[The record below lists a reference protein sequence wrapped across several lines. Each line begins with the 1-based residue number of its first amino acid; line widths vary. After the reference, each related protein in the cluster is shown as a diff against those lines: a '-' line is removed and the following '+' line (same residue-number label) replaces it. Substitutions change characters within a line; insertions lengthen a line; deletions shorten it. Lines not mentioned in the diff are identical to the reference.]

1 MKEPHPSPHTGGLAA
16 HEAFNDLS
24 SWELTPRQL
33 CDLELLMSGG
43 FAPLG
48 GFLGRADYEAVCEHM
63 RLADGTLWPIPVVL
77 DVPEDVAKALRT
89 EGLLGLRDGDGVLLA
104 VLHGE
109 EIWRPDRGAEAGL
122 VYGTESRAHPGVR
135 QLLDATHDFYV
146 GGRIEALRMPVHHDF
161 AALRL
166 TPSALKAEFARRG
179 WRQVVAFQTR
189 NPMHRAH
196 FELTRR
202 AMEAVNGNLLIHP
215 AVGATRPGDIDHFTR
230 VRCYQALLPRY
241 APDTAML
248 ALLPLAMRMAGPREA
263 VWHAIV
269 RRNHG
274 CSHFI
279 VGRDHAGPGKDEAG
293 KTFYDPYAAQDLL
306 RAHATEI
313 GIAIAPFAELTYAP
327 ALDAYVS
334 ETEGSPGLATLDLSG
349 TELRSRLAAGDQIP
363 EWFTFPEVAAHLR
376 RRHPPRAQQ
385 GVTIFFTGLSGAG
398 KSTIAS
404 VLQVKLLA
412 RGVRAVTMLDGDA
425 VRKNLSAELGFSRAD
440 RDTNI
445 RRIGFV
451 ASEVTRHGGIAIC
464 AAIAP
469 YDATRKEVRAAISP
483 HGGFVLVH
491 VATPLDVCEQRDRKG
506 LYAKARAGLIPQ
518 FTGIS
523 DPYEPPDDAEITVG
537 LQDTAADAAQRILAH
552 LEEQAF
558 VGSWERLDGAV

>member
-1 MKEPHPSPHTGGLAA
+1 MET
-16 HEAFNDLS
+16 AFNDLP
-24 SWELTPRQL
+24 SWDLTPRQL
-33 CDLELLMSGG
+33 GDLELLMSGG
-43 FAPLG
+43 FAPLR
-48 GFLGRADYEAVCEHM
+48 GFLGRADYEAVCEDM

-77 DVPEDVAKALRT
+77 DVPDDVAKALRT
-89 EGLLGLRDGDGVLLA
+89 AGLLGLRDGEGALLA
-104 VLHGE
+104 VLHCE
-109 EIWRPDRGAEAGL
+109 EIWRPDRRAEAEL
-122 VYGTESRAHPGVR
+122 VCGTASRAHPGVR

-146 GGRIEALRMPVHHDF
+146 GGRIEVLRMPVHHDF

-202 AMEAVNGNLLIHP
+202 AMQAVNANLLIHP

-241 APDTAML
+241 PPDTAML

-263 VWHAIV
+263 LWHAIV

-274 CSHFI
+274 CSHLI

-293 KTFYDPYAAQDLL
+293 KPFYDPYAAQDLL

-313 GIAIAPFAELTYAP
+313 GIAVAPFAELTYAP
-327 ALDAYVS
+327 TLDAYVF
-334 ETEGSPGLATLDLSG
+334 EAECPPEIATLDLSG
-349 TELRSRLAAGDQIP
+349 TELRSRLAGGGTIP

-376 RRHPPRAQQ
+376 RRHPPRARQ

-425 VRKNLSAELGFSRAD
+425 VRKNLSSELGFSRPD

-523 DPYEPPDDAEITVG
+523 DPYEAPDDAEITVG
-537 LQDTAADAAQRILAH
+537 PQDTAADAAQQILAH
-552 LEEQAF
+552 LEQQAL
-558 VGSWERLDGAV
+558 WEPLERLD